1 MNVGIMNTYLSRLCS
16 VAFMVLVLSACGGGG
31 GGGGGGNNMVS
42 ASPEPYVEIPGFAD
56 KDSIRSNVVPA
67 STNSIQKVFQG
78 QVKFPQCHT
87 IDPKGNAAILRR
99 Q

>member
-16 VAFMVLVLSACGGGG
+16 LAFVVLVLCAC
-31 GGGGGGNNMVS
+31 GGGGGNNMVS

-99 Q
+99 QQD

>member
-1 MNVGIMNTYLSRLCS
+1 MNVDIMNTYLSRLCS
-16 VAFMVLVLSACGGGG
+16 LAFVVLVLSACGGGG
-31 GGGGGGNNMVS
+31 GNKMVS
-42 ASPEPYVEIPGFAD
+42 ASPEPYVEISGFAD

-87 IDPKGNAAILRR
+87 IYPKGNAAILRR
-99 Q
+99 L

>member
-1 MNVGIMNTYLSRLCS
+1 MNVDIMNTYLSRLCS
-16 VAFMVLVLSACGGGG
+16 VAFMLLVLSAC
-31 GGGGGGNNMVS
+31 GGGGGNNMVS

-99 Q
+99 QQD

>member
-16 VAFMVLVLSACGGGG
+16 VAFMLLVLSAC
-31 GGGGGGNNMVS
+31 GGGGGNNMVS

-99 Q
+99 QQD

>member
-16 VAFMVLVLSACGGGG
+16 VAFMLLVLSAC
-31 GGGGGGNNMVS
+31 GGGGGNNMVS

-67 STNSIQKVFQG
+67 STNSIQKLFQG

-99 Q
+99 QQD

>member
-1 MNVGIMNTYLSRLCS
+1 MNVDIMNTYLSRLCS
-16 VAFMVLVLSACGGGG
+16 VAFMLLVLSAC
-31 GGGGGGNNMVS
+31 GGGGGNNMVS

-67 STNSIQKVFQG
+67 STNSIQKLFQG

-99 Q
+99 QQD

>member
-1 MNVGIMNTYLSRLCS
+1 MNVDIINTYLSRLCS
-16 VAFMVLVLSACGGGG
+16 LAFVVLVLSAC
-31 GGGGGGNNMVS
+31 GGGGGNNMVS

>member
-1 MNVGIMNTYLSRLCS
+1 MNVDIMNTCLSRLCS
-16 VAFMVLVLSACGGGG
+16 LAFVVLVLSAC
-31 GGGGGGNNMVS
+31 GGGGGNNMVS

-67 STNSIQKVFQG
+67 STNSIKKVFQG